1 MTNKN
6 LVKAFGGL
14 AVVTILGLGV
24 ATVYSLNIE
33 DSSEYSENSNVNVE
47 YIYTTDSVKVDKALL
62 HQYDSLDFSSVD
74 SFLTSLNSTVKD
86 EEIDILYENRLYD
99 SEVDDIISLY
109 ESGDGTLEVAVDK
122 SNQSIM
128 YCKFKGVNEE
138 RESEILGALP
148 KDSEYKYKAISDGFI
163 LEPSSNI

>member
-99 SEVDDIISLY
+99 PEVDDIISLY

-128 YCKFKGVNEE
+128 YCKFKGVSEE

-148 KDSEYKYKAISDGFI
+148 KDSEYKYKAISNGFI

>member
-1 MTNKN
+1 MTNKT

-99 SEVDDIISLY
+99 PEVDDIISLY
-109 ESGDGTLEVAVDK
+109 ESGDGTLEVAVNK

-128 YCKFKGVNEE
+128 YCKFKGVSEE

>member
-47 YIYTTDSVKVDKALL
+47 YIYIMDSVKVDEALL
-62 HQYDSLDFSSVD
+62 HQYNSLDFSSVD

-109 ESGDGTLEVAVDK
+109 ESEDGTLEVAVDK

-128 YCKFKGVNEE
+128 YCKFKGVSEE

>member
-1 MTNKN
+1 MTSKN

-24 ATVYSLNIE
+24 ATVYNLNIE
-33 DSSEYSENSNVNVE
+33 DSSEYSESSNANVE
-47 YIYTTDSVKVDKALL
+47 YAYTTDSVKVDEALL

-109 ESGDGTLEVAVDK
+109 ESEDGTLEVAVDK

-128 YCKFKGVNEE
+128 YCKFKGVSEE

>member
-1 MTNKN
+1 MTNKT

-33 DSSEYSENSNVNVE
+33 DSSEYSENSNVNVK

-99 SEVDDIISLY
+99 PEVDDIISLY

-128 YCKFKGVNEE
+128 YCKFKGVSEE

>member
-99 SEVDDIISLY
+99 PEVDDIISLY

-128 YCKFKGVNEE
+128 YCKFKGVSEE
-138 RESEILGALP
+138 RESEILGVLP

-163 LEPSSNI
+163 LEPSLNI

>member
-14 AVVTILGLGV
+14 AVVTLLGLGV

-33 DSSEYSENSNVNVE
+33 GSSEYSGGSNANVK
-47 YIYTTDSVKVDKALL
+47 YVYTTDSVKVDEALL
-62 HQYDSLDFSSVD
+62 HQYDLLDFSSVD

-109 ESGDGTLEVAVDK
+109 ESEDGTLEVAVDK

-128 YCKFKGVNEE
+128 YCKFKGVSEE

-148 KDSEYKYKAISDGFI
+148 KDSEYTYKAISDGFI

>member
-1 MTNKN
+1 MTSKN

-24 ATVYSLNIE
+24 ATVYNLNIE
-33 DSSEYSENSNVNVE
+33 DSSEYLESSDANFE
-47 YIYTTDSVKVDKALL
+47 YAYTTDSVKVDEALL

-99 SEVDDIISLY
+99 SEVEDIISLY
-109 ESGDGTLEVAVDK
+109 ESEDGTLEVAVDK

-128 YCKFKGVNEE
+128 YCKFKGVSEE
-138 RESEILGALP
+138 RKSEILGALS
-148 KDSEYKYKAISDGFI
+148 KDSEYRYKAISDGFI

>member
-1 MTNKN
+1 LTNKN

>member
-99 SEVDDIISLY
+99 PEVDDIISLY

-128 YCKFKGVNEE
+128 YCKFKGVSEE

>member
-47 YIYTTDSVKVDKALL
+47 YIYITDSVKVDEALL
-62 HQYDSLDFSSVD
+62 HQYNSLDFSSVD

-86 EEIDILYENRLYD
+86 EEIGILYENRLYD

-109 ESGDGTLEVAVDK
+109 ESEDGTLEVAVDK

-128 YCKFKGVNEE
+128 YCKFKGVSEE

>member
-6 LVKAFGGL
+6 LVKAFGSL

-47 YIYTTDSVKVDKALL
+47 YIYITDSVKVDKALL

-109 ESGDGTLEVAVDK
+109 ESEDGTLEVAVDK

-128 YCKFKGVNEE
+128 YCKFKGVSEE

>member
-1 MTNKN
+1 MANNN
-6 LVKAFGGL
+6 LAKAFGGL

-24 ATVYSLNIE
+24 ATVYSLNIK
-33 DSSEYSENSNVNVE
+33 DSSEYSGSSSANVE
-47 YIYTTDSVKVDKALL
+47 YVYTTDNIKVDEALV

-109 ESGDGTLEVAVDK
+109 ESEDGTLEVAVNK

-128 YCKFKGVNEE
+128 YCKFNGVSEE

>member
-14 AVVTILGLGV
+14 AAVTILGLGV
-24 ATVYSLNIE
+24 TTVYSLNIE
-33 DSSEYSENSNVNVE
+33 DSSEYSESSNANVA
-47 YIYTTDSVKVDKALL
+47 YAYTTDSVKVDEALL

-74 SFLTSLNSTVKD
+74 SFLTSLNSMVKD

-109 ESGDGTLEVAVDK
+109 ESEDGTLEVAVDK

-128 YCKFKGVNEE
+128 YCKFKGVSEE

>member
-6 LVKAFGGL
+6 LVKVFGGL

-33 DSSEYSENSNVNVE
+33 DSSEYSGSSNANVE
-47 YIYTTDSVKVDKALL
+47 YVYTTDSVKVDEALV

-109 ESGDGTLEVAVDK
+109 ESEDGTLEVAVDK

-128 YCKFKGVNEE
+128 YCKFKGVSEE
-138 RESEILGALP
+138 RESEFLGALP

>member
-1 MTNKN
+1 MANKN
-6 LVKAFGGL
+6 LAKAFGGL

-24 ATVYSLNIE
+24 ATAYSLNIK
-33 DSSEYSENSNVNVE
+33 DSSEYSGSSSANVE
-47 YIYTTDSVKVDKALL
+47 YVYTTDNIKVDEALV
-62 HQYDSLDFSSVD
+62 HQYNSLDFSSVN
-74 SFLTSLNSTVKD
+74 SFFFFLYSTVKD

-109 ESGDGTLEVAVDK
+109 ESEDGTLEVAVDK

-128 YCKFKGVNEE
+128 YCKFKGVSKE

>member
-1 MTNKN
+1 MANKN
-6 LVKAFGGL
+6 LAKAFGGL
-14 AVVTILGLGV
+14 AVVTILGVGV
-24 ATVYSLNIE
+24 ATVYSLNIK
-33 DSSEYSENSNVNVE
+33 DSSEYSGSSSANVE
-47 YIYTTDSVKVDKALL
+47 YVYTTDNIKVDEALV

-109 ESGDGTLEVAVDK
+109 ESEDGTLEVAVDK

-128 YCKFKGVNEE
+128 YCKFKGVSEE
-138 RESEILGALP
+138 RELEILGALP
-148 KDSEYKYKAISDGFI
+148 KNSEYKYKAISDGFI

>member
-14 AVVTILGLGV
+14 AVVTTLGLGV

-74 SFLTSLNSTVKD
+74 LFLTSLNSTVKD

-99 SEVDDIISLY
+99 PEVDDIISLY

-128 YCKFKGVNEE
+128 YCKFKGVSEE